1 MARALTIAE
10 AAAATGLSIDTLRF
24 YERDGLLLRPVPRS
38 SAGHRRYE
46 PQDLSWIEL
55 LNKLRATGLPLR
67 DIGRYA
73 ELVRAGTGNEAERLE
88 LLRAHRQRVLEQ
100 VAQTAE
106 HLGAIDRKIGIY
118 EATLDM
124 ERTPASEMAS

>member
-1 MARALTIAE
+1 MASGLTIAE
-10 AAAATGLSIDTLRF
+10 AAAATGLRIDTLRF

-46 PQDLSWIEL
+46 PQDLSWIEF

-67 DIGRYA
+67 DIARYT
-73 ELVRAGTGNEAERLE
+73 ELVRAGTGNEAQRLE
-88 LLRAHRQRVLEQ
+88 LLRTHRQRVLEQ
-100 VAQTAE
+100 LRQTTE

-118 EATLDM
+118 EARLDM
-124 ERTPASEMAS
+124 ERSPASEMAS

>member
-1 MARALTIAE
+1 MASALTIAE
-10 AAAATGLSIDTLRF
+10 TAAATGLSIDTLRF
-24 YERDGLLLRPVPRS
+24 YEKDGLLLRPVPRS

-46 PQDLSWIEL
+46 PQDLSWIEF
-55 LNKLRATGLPLR
+55 LNKLRSTGLPLR
-67 DIGRYA
+67 DIARCA
-73 ELVRAGTGNEAERLE
+73 ELVRAGSGNETERLE

-100 VAQTAE
+100 LALTTE

-118 EATLDM
+118 EAALDM

>member
-1 MARALTIAE
+1 MSSGLTIAE
-10 AAAATGLSIDTLRF
+10 AADTTGLSTDTLRF

-46 PQDLSWIEL
+46 PQDLSWIEF

-67 DIGRYA
+67 DIARYA

-100 VAQTAE
+100 LRQTTE

-118 EATLDM
+118 EARLDM